1 MSNPASQSTISLRSV
16 VSNSTQQLMNKKVS
30 EEDSLYHICLNV
42 KKKLE
47 CLPQLKPYLNLAY
60 ASAEVASD
68 RQALLLSQMDQ
79 QEQPEQQPQSPQNQ
93 SYSSMIS
100 SSTSTATP
108 SDSEVRPNSI
118 SSSTIDDSEYTNAFN
133 MEDTVLTYSMGILPI
148 SVDCDPVTQL
158 SKLFQQGSPLC
169 IIFNSVKPHCKL
181 PVVSSDDLKICKK
194 SIYDFIMGLKLH
206 FAFNDEELF
215 TITDVFSNSTDQFI
229 RVLDVVIALLNSA
242 PQIFFRSTPQSPE
255 EMSQPNT
262 YLSDHDKIV
271 KEFIETE
278 RKYVHDLE
286 LLSKYRQ
293 QLLENQ
299 IISSEELYMLFPNL
313 NEIIDFQRRFLVSL
327 EINGQVPA
335 QRQRI
340 GALFMHSK
348 HFFKLY
354 EPWSIGQN
362 AAINFISS
370 SFDKIQS
377 QDFVI
382 GNKMELQS
390 FLLKPVQRLCRYPL
404 LLKDLLKLSVK
415 SKADVNIKELQTALE
430 ISKSIARSIN
440 ENQRRT
446 ENHEVV
452 KKLYDRVLNW
462 KGYRIAKFGEL
473 LYFDKVNISTNNSNE
488 PEKEFEVYLFEKIII
503 LFSEVVQK
511 KSSTRSLKIKTNSV
525 SSSTHVPGVNSSSN
539 SIALTGDSKLDL
551 RGRIMIVNLI
561 ELLPIDNHSLNIT
574 WESAKEQGNF
584 ILKFRNEETR
594 DNWMSCLQN
603 LLRQIRSE
611 SYKSNA
617 TASTDRSSFSSPY
630 SHPHYSGVSVNS
642 CAARQIS
649 EVIPKQLNH
658 HQSFEHD
665 YRAISENYK
674 YSIPESMLM
683 VRVSFNSDFYTLLV
697 SMEADIDEVLVIL
710 KKKLAH
716 AGSICKIKYQDEDG
730 DFVMLES
737 EDDWSVVKDMLKE
750 SKERM
755 LNVWAFI

>member
-1 MSNPASQSTISLRSV
+1 MSNQASQSTISLRSV
-16 VSNSTQQLMNKKVS
+16 VSTATQQLMNKKVS
-30 EEDSLYHICLNV
+30 EEDSLYHICVGV
-42 KKKLE
+42 KRKLE
-47 CLPQLKPYLNLAY
+47 CLPQLKPYLALAHANAAL
-60 ASAEVASD
+60 ASEQQAVLLAQKDAMEAAEVP
-68 RQALLLSQMDQ
+68 LS
-79 QEQPEQQPQSPQNQ
+79 PLNPAHN
-93 SYSSMIS
+93 SMIS
-100 SSTSTATP
+100 ASAGAATSP
-108 SDSEVRPNSI
+108 VSEIRPTSI
-118 SSSTIDDSEYTNAFN
+118 SSSTLDESEDSNAVN
-133 MEDTVLTYSMGILPI
+133 MEDTVLTFAMGILPS
-148 SVDCDPVTQL
+148 SVECDPVTEL

-169 IIFNSVKPHCKL
+169 IIFNAVKPHCKL
-181 PVVSSDDLKICKK
+181 PVVSSDDTKICKK

-215 TITDVFSNSTDQFI
+215 TISDVFSNSTDHFTK
-229 RVLDVVIALLNSA
+229 VLDVVIALLNSV
-242 PQIFFRSTPQSPE
+242 PQIFFKLPSPTMEEPQV
-255 EMSQPNT
+255 NG
-262 YLSDHDKIV
+262 YLSDHNKIV
-271 KEFIETE
+271 KEFVETE

-286 LLSKYRQ
+286 VLSKYRQ

-313 NEIIDFQRRFLVSL
+313 NEIIDFQRRFLVAL

-335 QRQRI
+335 QAQRI

-370 SFDKIQS
+370 SFDKMQS
-377 QDFVI
+377 QEFVI

-415 SKADVNIKELQTALE
+415 TKSDVDTKELQTALE

-452 KKLYDRVLNW
+452 KKLYGRVVNW

-473 LYFDKVNISTNNSNE
+473 LYFDKVNISTSNSNE

-503 LFSEVVQK
+503 LFSEVQQK
-511 KSSTRSLKIKTNSV
+511 KSNSRSLKIKTNSI
-525 SSSTHVPGVNSSSN
+525 SSSSLHLSGANSPSSSAV
-539 SIALTGDSKLDL
+539 SLTGDSKLDL

-561 ELLPIDNHSLNIT
+561 QIIPIENHSLNIT

-584 ILKFRNEETR
+584 ILKFKNEETR
-594 DNWMSCLQN
+594 DNWSSCLQN

-611 SYKSNA
+611 SYKSTA
-617 TASTDRSSFSSPY
+617 TGSTDRSSFSSPY
-630 SHPHYSGVSVNS
+630 GHPHYSAASINS
-642 CAARQIS
+642 SAVRQIS
-649 EVIPKQLNH
+649 EVMPKQLNH
-658 HQSFEHD
+658 HQTFEHE
-665 YRAISENYK
+665 YRSISENYK
-674 YSIPESMLM
+674 NSIPESMLM
-683 VRVSFNSDFYTLLV
+683 VRVSFNNDFYTLLV
-697 SMEADIDEVLVIL
+697 SMEAEIDDVLVML

-750 SKERM
+750 SKERI
-755 LNVWAFI
+755 LNVWAFV